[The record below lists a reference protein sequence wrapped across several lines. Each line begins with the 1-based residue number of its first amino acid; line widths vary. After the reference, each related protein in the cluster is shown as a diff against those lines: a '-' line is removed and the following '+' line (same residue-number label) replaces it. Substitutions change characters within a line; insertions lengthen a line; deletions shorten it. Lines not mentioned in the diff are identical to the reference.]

1 MQKAK
6 LQVREFQ
13 AHGERWE
20 AIRHPSRKS
29 QPSLLVAELL
39 GHAARVGVLFVAESG
54 ERRFLPMTL
63 DDFPSKA
70 EFETLT
76 RIELVALLE
85 RALPE

>member
-6 LQVREFQ
+6 LQVREFE

-20 AIRHPSRKS
+20 AIRHPSRES
-29 QPSLLVAELL
+29 QPSL
-39 GHAARVGVLFVAESG
+39 GHAARGVLFVAESG
-54 ERRFLPMTL
+54 ERRFLSMTL
-63 DDFPSKA
+63 DDLPSKA
-70 EFETLT
+70 EFENLT